1 MTQKNHSG
9 NGIKIICQNKKAR
22 HDYHIEDT
30 LEAGIVLQGTE
41 VKALREGKANL
52 MDCYAKVER
61 EEVFM
66 LHCHISP
73 YTPAHSFNHDPMRK
87 RKLLLH
93 KKEISKLIG
102 ATREKGYNL
111 IPLKLYFKDGKV
123 KVEIALAKSKKAYDK
138 RETIKKREADRE
150 IARAMKKDKP

>member
-1 MTQKNHSG
+1 MKKNQPA

-30 LEAGIVLQGTE
+30 LEAGVVLQGTE

-52 MDCYAKVER
+52 ADCYARVER

-66 LHCHISP
+66 HHCHISP

-102 ATREKGYNL
+102 ASREKGYNL
-111 IPLKLYFKDGKV
+111 IPLKLYFKNGRV
-123 KVEIALAKSKKAYDK
+123 KVELALAKSKKAYDK
-138 RETIKKREADRE
+138 RDTIKKREADRE
-150 IARAMKKDKP
+150 IARAMKKNKP